1 MKKAKRRRKNEE
13 NASHDTVNPG
23 LTVKIPKKRSDKVEE
38 KSKDNELG
46 HSGLKL
52 KSGVGLGFK
61 LRLGPTGRMIPLKN
75 LNANSPGLDSEG
87 QRMYD
92 AMNTLK
98 ISEDSPFDDFILDG
112 GSSKLP
118 EDVREPQNSETPERV
133 HQEHAKAHPL
143 TEAPEHEF
151 LQGLLEAR
159 DSVLK
164 ESVESTYSVS

>member
-1 MKKAKRRRKNEE
+1 
-13 NASHDTVNPG
+13 
-23 LTVKIPKKRSDKVEE
+23 
-38 KSKDNELG
+38 
-46 HSGLKL
+46 
-52 KSGVGLGFK
+52 
-61 LRLGPTGRMIPLKN
+61 MIPLKN